1 MKTNNKTNKNNILRR
16 IFSFQK
22 RYKKC
27 LVNSSPL
34 TLNKKKKQ
42 LADIAQKKQIKNIAY
57 SQSQVKIKKY
67 NILSN

>member
-1 MKTNNKTNKNNILRR
+1 MKINNKTNKNNILRR

-34 TLNKKKKQ
+34 TLNKKKTTTCRHR
-42 LADIAQKKQIKNIAY
+42 AKKTDLKYCLLTVAGENR
-57 SQSQVKIKKY
+57 KI
-67 NILSN
+67 